1 LVLTSRPEPYVNMR
15 DKGGYVELFDAIY
28 NRRSIRRYKSDP
40 VDDKK
45 IEAILEAG
53 RWAPSWANT
62 QCWRFM
68 VVRDSQIKASVA
80 DTLMKIKLPD
90 RVVDNPAAKAIKTV
104 PVLIVVC
111 AEIGKSGGKP
121 GPGGGGEFTTD
132 KGDWFMFDTALAVQ
146 NMVLAAHA
154 LGLGTV
160 IIGAFDAPGAEKVL
174 GVPPGYRV
182 VTMFPV
188 GVPDQES
195 KAPPRK
201 ELSEIVIRDKWG
213 N

>member
-1 LVLTSRPEPYVNMR
+1 
-15 DKGGYVELFDAIY
+15 VELFDAIY
-28 NRRSIRRYKSDP
+28 NRRSIRKYKSDP

-68 VVRDSQIKASVA
+68 VVRDPQIRASVA

-90 RVVDNPAAKAIKTV
+90 RVVDNPGATAIKTV

-111 AEIGKSGGKP
+111 AEMGKSGGKP
-121 GPGGGGEFTTD
+121 GPGGGGGEFITD

-160 IIGAFDAPGAEKVL
+160 IIGAFDAPKAEKVL

-182 VTMFPV
+182 VIIFPV
-188 GVPDQES
+188 GVPDQEG

-201 ELSEIVIRDKWG
+201 GLSEIVIKNKWG
-213 N
+213 K

>member
-1 LVLTSRPEPYVNMR
+1 M
-15 DKGGYVELFDAIY
+15 ELFDAIY
-28 NRRSIRRYKSDP
+28 NRRSIRKYKSDP

-68 VVRDSQIKASVA
+68 VVRDPQIRASVA

-90 RVVDNPAAKAIKTV
+90 RVVDNPGATAIKTV

-111 AEIGKSGGKP
+111 AEMGKSGGKP
-121 GPGGGGEFTTD
+121 GPGGGGGEFITD

-160 IIGAFDAPGAEKVL
+160 IIGAFDAPKAEKVL

-182 VTMFPV
+182 VIIFPV
-188 GVPDQES
+188 GVPDQEG

-201 ELSEIVIRDKWG
+201 GLSEIVIKNKWG
-213 N
+213 K